1 VNEFQARLDAAF
13 PASTD
18 QNVARGVRE
27 GIVLADDW
35 LKGQPFLRGP
45 LGRDIRGHV
54 RRCGILFRVHEMAE
68 AGDLPFASTVLPMPR
83 GNWHWVELQS
93 SGIKSHICR
102 SESPAAFPEDTPTR
116 QDERLV
122 NQFHFDFMPKPVETD
137 LDAMFAWLTYG
148 IAFDG
153 SLGHLCWAMPASTGD
168 TWLART
174 NILVRLAE
182 TEREANPETASKS
195 LKLKFKDHIEDALN
209 KDSEQDNDAE

>member
-1 VNEFQARLDAAF
+1 VNEFQTRLDSAF

-18 QNVARGVRE
+18 ETVARGVRE
-27 GIVLADDW
+27 GIVLADSW
-35 LKGQPFLRGP
+35 LASHAFLKGP
-45 LGRDIRGHV
+45 LGRDIRGQV

-68 AGDLPFASTVLPMPR
+68 AGDLPFASKLLPMPR

-122 NQFHFDFMPKPVETD
+122 NQFDFDFMPKPVAAD
-137 LDAMFAWLTYG
+137 PQAMFAWLTYS

-153 SLGHLCWAMPASTGD
+153 TLGHLCWAMPTSAGD
-168 TWLART
+168 VWLART
-174 NILVRLAE
+174 NVLVRLAD
-182 TEREANPETASKS
+182 TAREANPETASKS

-209 KDSEQDNDAE
+209 KESDQDNDAE